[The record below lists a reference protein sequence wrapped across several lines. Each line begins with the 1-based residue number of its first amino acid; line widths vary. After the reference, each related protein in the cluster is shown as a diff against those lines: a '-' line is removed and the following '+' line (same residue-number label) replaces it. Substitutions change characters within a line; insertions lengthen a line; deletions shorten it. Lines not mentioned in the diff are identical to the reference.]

1 MAVVL
6 ITGTSTG
13 IGLATA
19 LQFARSGNQ
28 VYATMRNPDTGAT
41 ALKAAAAAE
50 GLKLKIAQLDV
61 TDPASV
67 ERAVDAVLV
76 EAGRIDVLV
85 NNAGVGDLSVIERTT
100 EAGARAMFETN
111 FFGPLRLI
119 RAVLPEMR
127 ERRSGTIV
135 NVSSVAGKVTAMGNG
150 LYSASKHAL
159 EAVSEAVALETRPF
173 GIRVVIIEPGFFKTP
188 IIGKATGAI
197 KLDKASPYAV
207 VEHRI
212 AMIYGSADTTGGD
225 PATVAEAIEHAVT
238 ASEPKLRYTVGV
250 DADVFINGRFAGTDE
265 DWLAF
270 GNEMTEEEFWA
281 DFARRFPMPTA

>member
-6 ITGTSTG
+6 ITGTSSG

-19 LQFARSGNQ
+19 LRFARSGNK
-28 VYATMRNPDTGAT
+28 VYATMRNPGTGAA

-50 GLKLKIAQLDV
+50 GLKLHIAQLDV

-100 EAGARAMFETN
+100 EAGAKAMFETN

-135 NVSSVAGKVTAMGNG
+135 NVSSVAGKVAAMGNG
-150 LYSASKHAL
+150 LYAASKHAL
-159 EAVSEAVALETRPF
+159 EALSESVALETRPF
-173 GIRVVIIEPGFFKTP
+173 GIRVAIVEPGFFKTP
-188 IIGKATGAI
+188 IIGKAIGAI
-197 KLDKASPYAV
+197 MLDEASPYAD
-207 VEHRI
+207 VERRI
-212 AMIYGSADTTGGD
+212 SMIYGSGDTTGGD
-225 PATVAEAIEHAVT
+225 PATVAQTIEHAVT
-238 ASEPKLRYTVGV
+238 TADPKLRYRVGV

-265 DWLAF
+265 DWLTF
-270 GNEMTEEEFWA
+270 GNQMTEEEFWA